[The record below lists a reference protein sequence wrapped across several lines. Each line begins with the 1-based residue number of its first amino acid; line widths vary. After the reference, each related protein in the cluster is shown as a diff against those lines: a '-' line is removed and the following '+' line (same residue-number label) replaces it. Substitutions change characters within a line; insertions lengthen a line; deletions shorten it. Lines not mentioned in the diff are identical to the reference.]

1 MMWKVPSRSVVID
14 RPRLRRSETIVMVA
28 PRWMIFKVALT
39 SALVAAMIVEV
50 SLVATRSVARSG

>member
-1 MMWKVPSRSVVID
+1 
-14 RPRLRRSETIVMVA
+14 MVA